1 MKKLDFDIAKE
12 CMMRSSGG
20 IMLKFAN
27 MLRPRARRR
36 GKSILGKIGIA
47 GFTVLELFIVIE
59 IIGFLSTILLSN
71 YYRSK
76 KAAEVAMYV
85 QNVKNV
91 QTALASYYAIE
102 EKYPGTLN
110 TIWLQF
116 YDGRVVANLEY
127 IGGATA
133 ANSGGWSFIE
143 SADIDLRINGPTVDQ
158 YAIRST
164 ENLLPYARYVYGDV
178 ATSAVIVR

>member
-1 MKKLDFDIAKE
+1 
-12 CMMRSSGG
+12 
-20 IMLKFAN
+20 MLKFAN
-27 MLRPRARRR
+27 ITGLRRR
-36 GKSILGKIGIA
+36 NKRTFLGRIGIG
-47 GFTVLELFIVIE
+47 GFTILELFIVVE
-59 IIGFLSTILLSN
+59 IITFLATILMSN

-91 QTALASYYAIE
+91 QTALASYYAME
-102 EKYPGTLN
+102 QKYPGTLN

-133 ANSGGWSFIE
+133 GQTGGWNFFASN
-143 SADIDLRINGPTVDQ
+143 DVDLRFNGPTADQ

-164 ENLLPYARYVYGDV
+164 ESLLPYARYIYGDV
-178 ATSAVIVR
+178 ATSAKIIH